1 MNIPMHLLVITSLL
15 GPGLAGSSHGIDL
28 PEPDHR
34 FEEALVIG
42 NVRSTGRTPDPT
54 DAVQARLVAD
64 DFKAPEEDEVFELPG
79 GGTRRWNRVEA
90 QDDGWVNDRVLRG
103 GYAFSTYDSADAA
116 VMLLDARGHSMVF
129 VNGTPRVGDP
139 YRYGSTI
146 LPVAIEPGTNDFLFL
161 CARGG
166 VKASLRPLPRNSEG
180 AEIGVFFLERDDT
193 LPDVIQGRRE
203 PLDVGVVVVN
213 ATRSP
218 IRPSIRAR
226 RDGQTYDL
234 GEATVPALSMRKV
247 PLTLPAAVL
256 NPVEGEAA
264 IELTLE
270 IEGGDRREL
279 ELKVREDTA
288 NHRISFRSG
297 IDGSTQ
303 YYAVNPA
310 DSTGS
315 ESPGLILSLHG
326 AGVEAMRQAGCYGP
340 RNFATVIAPTN
351 RRRFGFD
358 WEDWGRWDALEVMDH
373 ARSRFETD
381 PRRQWV
387 TGHSM
392 GGHGTWQLGVLFP
405 DRWATVAP
413 SAGWVSFW
421 SYAPTRS
428 FRDNDPI
435 DRMFKRATG
444 SSRTEEYLPNLKGG
458 GVYILHGSQD
468 DNVPVSEA
476 RSMRAELAA
485 FHGDF
490 AYHEREGAGHWW
502 GNQCVDWPQMLQFM
516 KERSLPDPSS
526 IDQVDFSTPSPST
539 SPTCSWVRIEQQ
551 RESMMPS
558 RVRLER
564 DRSNRSISGSTENVA
579 LFTLDTSVFQ
589 RGKPLT
595 LEIDGSSIKLDDVP
609 EEKRLHLELDE
620 FGTWNTA
627 PSIDGRRKHAER
639 GGPFKDVF
647 RNRMVFVVGTKG
659 NTQETELLRDKARLD
674 AEQWWYRGNGS
685 VDILDDRDFLDHH
698 DWRDGRNVIL
708 YGNADTNGAWNALVD
723 DEVRVDRTGVEIGDR
738 RMEGDDLAVLMI
750 RPIKGDSEASVGV
763 VAGTGNRGTRLLHA
777 FPYWTSGIG
786 YPDLLVVDSGMLEG
800 GQDAIRAAGFFGND
814 WTIAEGDVVIRGQT
828 DDD

>member
-1 MNIPMHLLVITSLL
+1 MNDLMDLLVTVSLL
-15 GPGLAGSSHGIDL
+15 GPGLSGNSPAMDL

-42 NVRSTGRTPDPT
+42 NVRSTGRTPDPS
-54 DAVQARLVAD
+54 DAVLARLVEG
-64 DFKAPEEDEVFELPG
+64 DFKAPQADEMFELPG

-103 GYAFSTYDSADAA
+103 GYAFSTFESDDAE
-116 VMLLDARGHSMVF
+116 VMLLDARGHSMVL

-139 YRYGSTI
+139 YRYGSSI

-166 VKASLRPLPRNSEG
+166 VKASLRPLPRTSEG
-180 AEIGVFFLERDDT
+180 KEIGVFFLERDDT
-193 LPDVIQGRRE
+193 LPNVVQGRRE
-203 PLDVGVVVVN
+203 ALDVGVVVVN

-226 RDGQTYDL
+226 RDGQVFDL
-234 GEATVPALSMRKV
+234 GDAAIPALSLKKV
-247 PLTLPAAVL
+247 PLTLPGAML
-256 NPVEGEAA
+256 NAGQGEES

-270 IEGGDRREL
+270 IEGGDSRRL
-279 ELKVREDTA
+279 ELQVRDDTE
-288 NHRISFRSG
+288 NHRVSFRSG

-310 DSTGS
+310 NPVES
-315 ESPGLILSLHG
+315 ETPGLILSLHG

-340 RNFATVIAPTN
+340 RTFATVVAPTN
-351 RRRFGFD
+351 RRSFGFD

-373 ARSRFETD
+373 ARDRLQTD
-381 PRRQWV
+381 PARQWV

-405 DRWATVAP
+405 DRWAAVAP

-435 DRMFKRATG
+435 DQMFKRSTS
-444 SSRTEEYLPNLKGG
+444 SSRTRDHLSNLKGG
-458 GVYILHGSQD
+458 GVYILHGSRD

-476 RSMRAELAA
+476 RSMRAELAG

-502 GNQCVDWPQMLQFM
+502 GNQCVDWPRMLQFM
-516 KERSLPDPSS
+516 KERSLPDPSNT
-526 IDQVDFSTPSPST
+526 DRVDFSTPSPST
-539 SPTCSWVRIEQQ
+539 SPSCSWVRIEQQ
-551 RESMMPS
+551 RESMIPS
-558 RVRLER
+558 RVMLER

-579 LFTLDTSVFQ
+579 LFTLDTSDFQ
-589 RGKPLT
+589 AGAPVT
-595 LEIDGSSIKLDDVP
+595 LDIDGSSIKLTDVP
-609 EEKRLHLELDE
+609 VDERLHLVLDE
-620 FGTWNTA
+620 FGSWNTA
-627 PSIDGRRKHAER
+627 ESFDEARKHSGRA
-639 GGPFKDVF
+639 GPFKDAF
-647 RNRMVFVVGTKG
+647 RNRMVFVVGTG
-659 NTQETELLRDKARLD
+659 GSTRETGLLRDKARLD
-674 AEQWWYRGNGS
+674 AEQWWYRGNGT
-685 VDILDDRDFLDHH
+685 VDVLDDREFLDHH
-698 DWRDGRNVIL
+698 DWRNGRNVIL
-708 YGNADTNGAWNALVD
+708 YGNADTNGAWDALVD

-738 RMEGDDLAVLMI
+738 RIEGDDLAVLMI

-763 VAGTGNRGTRLLHA
+763 VAGTGNRGTRLLQA

-786 YPDLLVVDSGMLEG
+786 YPDLMVVDTGMLEG
-800 GQDAIRAAGFFGND
+800 EQDAIRAAGFFGND
-814 WTIAEGDVVIRGQT
+814 WTIAGGDVVIRGQT